1 MYIRKSVQKNKN
13 GRERVYLQ
21 LAESYRIGN
30 NVKQKNLCTLGRLD
44 KLLEGSSLEHLIES
58 ISNVIREA
66 KGKQFVDIENHL
78 FVNDSFEYGFAY
90 VISQVWEKTGLR
102 NILIEVFEK
111 VKDRETAEK
120 EVEAVFEMVLNRLTE
135 PESKLQ
141 AFNKWRKNYY
151 LGEKWSSKD
160 LEIEAK
166 ERAFT
171 NKITETSHNTHEEG
185 LRKEEDID
193 SSSHFPLTLNDYY
206 RAMDTLSETLEQ
218 IEESLFFQR
227 RNLFTDTELIFF
239 DTTSTY
245 FEGEGEEDS
254 ICKYGFS
261 KDHRGDRK
269 QVVISLVVDERRI
282 PITHKVWEGNTVD
295 KKAFS
300 KTVKE
305 LKKRFGI
312 RRAILVA
319 DRGCVSKD
327 IIDSIEANGLEYI
340 VGMRMNEV
348 DVREAVERAGRY
360 SHIREDLYVKEVVLD
375 NKQDRDST
383 QPEDIKRY
391 IVCYDPIEAQYDRE
405 TREEALSKLLKVK
418 NVKTLIHNRVY
429 KKLIVPNDTTFEINR
444 DKIKEL
450 EKYDGKWVLLTNSS
464 LPTEDVAMKYK
475 ELFKVEQSFRY
486 MKSFLKIRP
495 IYHYVERRIKAHIG
509 LVFLSLYSERVM
521 ENICGSGWN
530 FKRIGNALIPLKMVK
545 MKANSQT
552 YLIRTDLKEETKLFM
567 RLLHIQMPKRVIKLT

>member
-1 MYIRKSVQKNKN
+1 
-13 GRERVYLQ
+13 
-21 LAESYRIGN
+21 
-30 NVKQKNLCTLGRLD
+30 LGRFD

-58 ISNVIREA
+58 ISNIIREA

-78 FVNDSFEYGFAY
+78 FVNKSTEYGFPY
-90 VISQVWEKTGLR
+90 VISEVWEKTGLKK
-102 NILIEVFEK
+102 ILISQFEK
-111 VKDRETAEK
+111 VKDEEAAEK
-120 EVEAVFEMVLNRLTE
+120 EVEAIFEMVLNRLTE
-135 PESKLQ
+135 SESKLQ
-141 AFNKWRKNYY
+141 AFNEWRKYYY
-151 LGEKWSSKD
+151 LGEKWSSLDK
-160 LEIEAK
+160 EIGSK
-166 ERAFT
+166 EGASV
-171 NKITETSHNTHEEG
+171 NKIIETSSPP
-185 LRKEEDID
+185 
-193 SSSHFPLTLNDYY
+193 SSSHLPLTLNDYY
-206 RAMDTLSETLEQ
+206 RAMDTLSETLEH

-227 RNLFTDTELIFF
+227 RDLFTDTELVLF

-245 FEGEGEEDS
+245 FEEVGEEDS
-254 ICKYGFS
+254 IGKYGFS

-282 PITHKVWEGNTVD
+282 PITHKVWVGNTVD

-300 KTVKE
+300 ETVKE
-305 LKKRFGI
+305 LKHRFGI

-319 DRGCVSKD
+319 DRGCVSRD
-327 IIDSIEANGLEYI
+327 IIESIESNGLEYI

-348 DVREAVERAGRY
+348 DVREALERAGRY
-360 SHIREDLYVKEVVLD
+360 SHIREELYVKEVVPD
-375 NKQDRDST
+375 DKQDRDST

-391 IVCYDPIEAQYDRE
+391 IVCYDPIEAQYDKE

-418 NVKTLIHNRVY
+418 NVKNLMHNRIY
-429 KKLIVPNDTTFEINR
+429 RKLIVPNDTTFEINR

-475 ELFKVEQSFRY
+475 ELWKVEQSFRY

-521 ENICGSGWN
+521 ENLLGAEWN
-530 FKRIGNALIPLKMVK
+530 FGRVKNALTPLKIAK
-545 MKANSQT
+545 IKANNQT
-552 YLIRTDLKEETKLFM
+552 YLVRTDLEEETKLLT
-567 RLLHIQMPKRVIKLT
+567 RLLHIQMPKRVTRLS